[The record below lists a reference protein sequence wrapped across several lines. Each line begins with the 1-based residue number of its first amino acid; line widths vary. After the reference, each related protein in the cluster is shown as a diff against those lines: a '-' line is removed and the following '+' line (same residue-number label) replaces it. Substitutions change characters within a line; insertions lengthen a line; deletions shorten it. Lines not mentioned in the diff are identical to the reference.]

1 MTGHFNDREMAKEAE
16 RMALIA
22 DLLLQEIND
31 RSYTQRLNWDS
42 RAIAQMSCE
51 IYRKLSEP

>member
-1 MTGHFNDREMAKEAE
+1 MFTDREMAKEAE
-16 RMALIA
+16 RMALIT

-31 RSYTQRLNWDS
+31 HSYTKRLNWDS